1 LNAAAGLAATG
12 GLRFPYDSILIR
24 ANLHGA
30 LRRIRSSSTPQRRTW
45 QRCRPPIF
53 LCVRAQLT
61 TFTHVRRVSIGGAL
75 ARTAWTGFVKAATL
89 LLEQG
94 TFDGFADVMPHDSVD
109 SVFRERG

>member
-1 LNAAAGLAATG
+1 V
-12 GLRFPYDSILIR
+12 
-24 ANLHGA
+24 
-30 LRRIRSSSTPQRRTW
+30 RRI
-45 QRCRPPIF
+45 
-53 LCVRAQLT
+53 
-61 TFTHVRRVSIGGAL
+61 SIGGAL